1 MSRARRLLATQRP
14 VATVG
19 ALLRAPLVQ
28 VPAYAVFVES
38 SCDARGPCQG
48 GKGEGRRPR

>member
-1 MSRARRLLATQRP
+1 MSRARRLPATQRP

-19 ALLRAPLVQ
+19 ARLRAPLVQ

-38 SCDARGPCQG
+38 SGEARGPCQG
-48 GKGEGRRPR
+48 GKGEGCRLR